1 MKVFTKFLISLLLLT
16 ILASGALAQ
25 TDTMTVIF
33 VTDTHSHLVPYGPKD
48 ENGIGKKGGIA
59 RVATVVKQLMA
70 NEKNPLFVHSGDL
83 FVNDVMFNKFFGVP
97 EFKILMDLGLGVM
110 CVGNHEFDLTPDR
123 LKATLV
129 EAGVTDSELDMISAD
144 LDMTDDPELANMVD
158 PYTIVPLG
166 NLQVGLFGLTP
177 DMANAFSKPAPD
189 SITDFRAAA
198 QTAVEAL
205 RPQCD
210 IVIGITHLNV
220 EDDDTLAATIPD
232 IDLLIGGHSHTH
244 NLEPRMIANSEGF
257 TPVLRAG
264 CYYQWVGKVNLA
276 VSPSG
281 VEILHHELIT
291 IDETVEEDTDVAAIV
306 DSLVSEVNAD
316 PKYGSLYTEIIAES
330 NNYMHHNAGT
340 GYKDSPLGNLVTDAM
355 RSVTET
361 DIALD
366 VDAWIAQPIYPSKL
380 SGADI
385 FQSIPY
391 GYDEES
397 GYGFKIV
404 TFTLVG
410 YMLKTALEFA
420 LHESLTSGD
429 YNIQVSNMQVIY
441 DSREDLGFKIKSMTI
456 GGQPYFSLTTY
467 SVTMSDGLARFLY
480 LAGLSMVVP
489 VETEYVEY
497 DVVRDYI
504 IANSPLNYTTE
515 GRVEDTYETAVPT
528 RQEDRVPSKISLLQ
542 NYPNPFNPETTILY
556 QLNKETKVSLKIYNT
571 VGQLIKTLV
580 EKTQAGGIHTINWDG
595 KDELGR
601 DVTSGVYLYQLKSE
615 NSSENRKM
623 LLVR

>member
-1 MKVFTKFLISLLLLT
+1 
-16 ILASGALAQ
+16 
-25 TDTMTVIF
+25 
-33 VTDTHSHLVPYGPKD
+33 
-48 ENGIGKKGGIA
+48 
-59 RVATVVKQLMA
+59 MA
-70 NEKNPLFVHSGDL
+70 NEKNPLFVHSGDM

-97 EFKILMDLGLGVM
+97 EFEILMDLGLRVM
-110 CVGNHEFDLTPDR
+110 CVGNHEFDLTPAR
-123 LKATLV
+123 LKTTLT
-129 EAGVTDSELDMISAD
+129 EAGVPESELDMVSAD
-144 LDMTDDPELANMVD
+144 LDMSRDPELASMVD
-158 PYTIVPLG
+158 PYTIVPVG

-177 DMANAFSKPAPD
+177 DMANAFSRPAPD
-189 SITDFRAAA
+189 SITAFREAA

-210 IVIGITHLNV
+210 VVIGLTHLNN
-220 EDDDTLAATIPD
+220 EDDDTLAATIPE
-232 IDLLIGGHSHTH
+232 IDLLIGGHSHS
-244 NLEPRMIANSEGF
+244 NYNEPRMISNSEGY

-291 IDETVEEDTDVAAIV
+291 IDETIEDDPEVAAIV
-306 DSLVSEVNAD
+306 DSLVAEVDAD
-316 PKYGSLYTEIIAES
+316 PKYGPLYTEIIAES

-366 VDAWIAQPIYPSKL
+366 VDAWIAQPIFPSKL

-420 LHESLTSGD
+420 LHEALTSGD
-429 YNIQVSNMQVIY
+429 YNVQVSNMQIVY

-467 SVTMSDGLARFLY
+467 SVTMTDGLARFLY

-489 VETEYVEY
+489 VETDFVEY
-497 DVVRDYI
+497 EVVRDYI
-504 IANSPLNYTTE
+504 IANSPIDYSTE

-528 RQEDRVPSKISLLQ
+528 KKIARVPAQFSLLQ

-556 QLNKETKVSLKIYNT
+556 QLNKGTMVTLKIYNT

-580 EKTQAGGIHTINWDG
+580 EKTQAGGIHSINWDG
-595 KDELGR
+595 RDEFGM
-601 DVTSGVYLYQLKSE
+601 DVASGVYLYQLKSE
-615 NSSENRKM
+615 NASEKRKM